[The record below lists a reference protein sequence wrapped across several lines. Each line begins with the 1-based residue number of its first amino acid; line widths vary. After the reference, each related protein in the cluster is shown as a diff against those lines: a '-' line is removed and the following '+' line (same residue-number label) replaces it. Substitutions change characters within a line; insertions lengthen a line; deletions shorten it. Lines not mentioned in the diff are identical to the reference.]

1 MAKIKFEDLPKDL
14 KISEKEL
21 RQVMGGKM
29 APYTH
34 KYGGW
39 GMFLDVFRY
48 ATQPWTFVTD
58 AYDEATEEGGGGS
71 GGSSSKK
78 IPFAKHLL

>member
-1 MAKIKFEDLPKDL
+1 MAKIKIEDLTKDL

-29 APYTH
+29 MPYTQ

-48 ATQPWTFVTD
+48 AAQPWTFATD
-58 AYDEATEEGGGGS
+58 AYDEATEEGGGLG
-71 GGSSSKK
+71 GGSSKTK
-78 IPFAKHLL
+78 PIARRLN